1 MYLSRCRLRA
11 TAIDHPG
18 AWSLL
23 GGDYQV
29 HRSVWALF
37 ADSPD
42 RRRDFLYRVDAGPD
56 GRPTVLTLSQREPSG
71 PHALWEVESKLI
83 EPQLQAGDRLRFS
96 VRLNPVVSRRS
107 GDERRG
113 TRHDVVMDT
122 KLRSGWSKLDPRERP
137 AEASLVQEALE
148 NWLEVRSQRHGFAMV
163 AGSLLCESYQVLTF
177 GKGKRPPVRLGV
189 CDVSGELTVRDVTA
203 FLETWKHGLGAAKGF
218 GCGLLQ
224 LRRAP

>member
-1 MYLSRCRLRA
+1 MYLSKCRLRS

-37 ADSPD
+37 ADSAD

-56 GRPTVLTLSQREPSG
+56 GRPSVLTLSQREPSG
-71 PHALWEVESKLI
+71 PHALWEVESKWI
-83 EPQLQAGDRLRFS
+83 EPQLQPADRLRFS

-107 GDERRG
+107 GDQRRG

-122 KLRSGWSKLDPRERP
+122 KRRSGWKALDPLERP
-137 AEASLVQEALE
+137 SEASLVHEAVE
-148 NWLEVRSQRHGFAMV
+148 GWLEARSERHGFTLV
-163 AGSLLCESYQVLTF
+163 NNSLLCEGYQVLTF
-177 GKGKRPPVRLGV
+177 GKGKGPPVRLGV
-189 CDVSGELTVRDVTA
+189 CDVTGELTVHDVNA

-224 LRRAP
+224 LRRVP